1 MSVKTSF
8 KKYTL
13 DFKFDAGTSRGV
25 LKTKNTYFIKVWDTE
40 SPEIVGIG
48 ECGPLKGLSV
58 DDREDIVSCIEKALL
73 HMETLPQNVEEA
85 YSLADQ
91 LAGKDLPA
99 LRFALEVA
107 FLDLIKGGKR
117 CVFDNP
123 FYQNEASIPING
135 LIWMGEVDFMKQQI
149 DKKIEEGYSCI
160 KMKIGAIDFD
170 KEKEVLSYI
179 RSKGDKLIL
188 RVDANGGFSADEALR
203 RLEQLSEYNI
213 HSIEQPIMK
222 GQWEEMSKLCAQSPI
237 PIALDE
243 ELIGW
248 YTREEKKDLIQ
259 AINPQYLI
267 LKPTL
272 LGGFKS
278 CNEWIEIAEK
288 HKIGWWLTSAL
299 ESNVGLNAISQY
311 AAEISA
317 PGYQGLGTGQLYHN
331 NISSPLEIE
340 NGYMIYKQEKSW
352 DYRNID

>member
-1 MSVKTSF
+1 MSAKTSF
-8 KKYTL
+8 QKYTL

-25 LKTKNTYFIKVWDTE
+25 LKTKDTYFIKVWDTE
-40 SPEIVGIG
+40 SPGIVGIG
-48 ECGPLKGLSV
+48 ECGPLKGLSL
-58 DDREDIVSCIEKALL
+58 DDREDIVSCIEKALQHL
-73 HMETLPQNVEEA
+73 KTFPQNVEEA

-107 FLDLIKGGKR
+107 FLDLIQGGKR

-123 FYQNEASIPING
+123 FYQNEESIPING

-149 DKKIEEGYSCI
+149 DKKIEYGYSCI

-179 RSKGDKLIL
+179 RSRGDKLIL

-203 RLEQLSEYNI
+203 RLEKLSEYNI

-222 GQWEEMSKLCAQSPI
+222 GQWEEMSELCAQSPI

-288 HKIGWWLTSAL
+288 NEIGWWLTSAL

-331 NISSPLEIE
+331 NISSPLEID
-340 NGYMIYKQEKSW
+340 NGYMVYKREKSW
-352 DYRNID
+352 DYSNMD